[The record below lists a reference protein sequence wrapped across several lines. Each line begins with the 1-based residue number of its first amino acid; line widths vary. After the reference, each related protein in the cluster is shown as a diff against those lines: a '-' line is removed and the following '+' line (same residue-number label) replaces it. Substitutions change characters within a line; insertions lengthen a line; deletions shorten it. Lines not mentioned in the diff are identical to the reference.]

1 MSPGS
6 VRSTCGAVHVSVM
19 TATLALAS
27 LIRPRWRHNVVM
39 RGTSHHPRVHGSR
52 PLLEQRVQFARGHW
66 QREEQA
72 GAVRSAGWWEAV
84 TVTWSPA
91 AAPGRR
97 PGLWHR
103 ALATAVDTATPVVA
117 EFVVTSARRL
127 LERQRGTRMALPS
140 SRRQLPMAARALPGP
155 DRPR

>member
-1 MSPGS
+1 
-6 VRSTCGAVHVSVM
+6 
-19 TATLALAS
+19 
-27 LIRPRWRHNVVM
+27 
-39 RGTSHHPRVHGSR
+39 
-52 PLLEQRVQFARGHW
+52 VQFTRGHW

-72 GAVRSAGWWEAV
+72 GAVRSAEWWEAV

-97 PGLWHR
+97 PALWHR
-103 ALATAVDTATPVVA
+103 ALATAVDTVTPVVA

-155 DRPR
+155 DQPR